1 MSSHASSVKLG
12 LGLYREMLTAQNL
25 QFARQAGATH
35 IVAHLV
41 SYFSR
46 SDELNTAGSLDE
58 GWGVSVPE
66 EERWT
71 YEGLRDLRLLVEG
84 EGLELAAIENF
95 EPAHW
100 YDVLLDGPRKVEQLE
115 KLATIVRN
123 AGRAG
128 VPTIGYNFSIAGVWG
143 RTTGSSARGG
153 AQSVGFND
161 PEDLP
166 MPLGMVQN
174 MIYDIE
180 LYRCAA
186 GGAGLGEVSAEQMR
200 SRLSEFLETLVP
212 VARDA
217 GVRLAMHPDDPP
229 ISRLRGTARV
239 AWCPEQYE
247 QAVDLVRDPHSA
259 MELCLGTVSEMPY
272 ADVYALANRYA
283 SEGRAAYVH
292 FRNVRGKAPHYDEAF
307 IDDGDVDMGRLLR
320 SLIEA
325 GYEGVVI
332 PDHTPQLTC
341 DAPWHA
347 GMAYTLGWLR
357 GVLCELGR

>member
-1 MSSHASSVKLG
+1 
-12 LGLYREMLTAQNL
+12 MLTAENL

-84 EGLELAAIENF
+84 EGLELAAIQNF

-100 YDVLLDGPRKVEQLE
+100 FDVLLDGPRKVEQLE

-229 ISRLRGTARV
+229 ISRLRGTACV

-247 QAVDLVRDPHSA
+247 QAVDLVRVSA
-259 MELCLGTVSEMPY
+259 QRDGTVPRHRVGD
-272 ADVYALANRYA
+272 A
-283 SEGRAAYVH
+283 
-292 FRNVRGKAPHYDEAF
+292 VRRRLRSGKSIRLRGP
-307 IDDGDVDMGRLLR
+307 GRLCALQERARQGPALR
-320 SLIEA
+320 RSVHRRRRRRYGPPTA
-325 GYEGVVI
+325 
-332 PDHTPQLTC
+332 
-341 DAPWHA
+341 
-347 GMAYTLGWLR
+347 
-357 GVLCELGR
+357 